1 MPQSSSGGPA
11 ALTAVA
17 ERPFAAGIVQNQPG
31 VVTVTV
37 SGELDLATRPRL
49 ERAVRE
55 TLAARPWRLTID
67 LTDVTFCG
75 SAGLQALLVLHEAAE
90 EAGARMA
97 VRPSAVV
104 RRLLEITGLADA
116 FPVVTPASERAA
128 AQRTDTSRRP

>member
-11 ALTAVA
+11 AFTAVA
-17 ERPFAAGIVQNQPG
+17 ERPFAAGIVQNEPG

-37 SGELDLATRPRL
+37 SGELDLAARLRL
-49 ERAVRE
+49 ERAVRQ
-55 TLAARPWRLTID
+55 TLVARPWRLTID
-67 LTDVTFCG
+67 LTGVTFCG
-75 SAGLQALLVLHEAAE
+75 AAGLQALLVLHEAAE

-116 FPVVTPASERAA
+116 FPLVAPAPEGAA
-128 AQRTDTSRRP
+128 TQRTDTSRRP